1 MWLKK
6 LTINQLGLFLIERPD
21 RSSGLPLFHRQGLY
35 YTTHLFSSLIAL
47 QNTSR
52 TWCQWHVHTQRRAAI
67 LHWCNQKPPAIRV
80 NESFC
85 LRYYFRL
92 HTLIYGR
99 SPGLL
104 QSCLHG
110 QPGSASPA
118 NVYLQRPTEC
128 VWAEVCV
135 GGWRRCIVGWA
146 ASLNSIRPQ
155 ICRRL
160 LVPCN

>member
-1 MWLKK
+1 MRLKK
-6 LTINQLGLFLIERPD
+6 LTINQLGLSLIEQ
-21 RSSGLPLFHRQGLY
+21 PLFHRQGLY
-35 YTTHLFSSLIAL
+35 YNTHLFFLLLLPFKTHPLEDDMCTPSVGIA
-47 QNTSR
+47 
-52 TWCQWHVHTQRRAAI
+52 V
-67 LHWCNQKPPAIRV
+67 LHWCNQKPPAIKV

-99 SPGLL
+99 LPGLL

-110 QPGSASPA
+110 KPGSASPA

-135 GGWRRCIVGWA
+135 GGWRRCIMGWA

-155 ICRRL
+155 ICCRL

>member
-6 LTINQLGLFLIERPD
+6 WTINQLGSFLLEQPD
-21 RSSGLPLFHRQGLY
+21 RSSGLHHSSFF
-35 YTTHLFSSLIAL
+35 FSYCPSKHICE
-47 QNTSR
+47 R
-52 TWCQWHVHTQRRAAI
+52 TRCQWHVHTQRRATV

-85 LRYYFRL
+85 LCYYFRL

-99 SPGLL
+99 LPGLL

-160 LVPCN
+160 LEPCN